1 MQRVITF
8 IQKHACTFILFIHG
22 MCGLFIHGMVCVL
35 YFEQIKNTPERN
47 TTMGASSGTLIPN
60 VLLDLTHC

>member
-1 MQRVITF
+1 
-8 IQKHACTFILFIHG
+8 